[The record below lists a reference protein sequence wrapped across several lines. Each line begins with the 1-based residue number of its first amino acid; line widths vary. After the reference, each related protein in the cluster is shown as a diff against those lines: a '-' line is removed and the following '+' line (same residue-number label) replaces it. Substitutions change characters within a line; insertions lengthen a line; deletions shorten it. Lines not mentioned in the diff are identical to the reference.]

1 MKNQRLSLASENRN
15 RVVRQNRIDLSGEKA
30 VLVIDGVDYDIID
43 CSPFGVA
50 FRAGNEMKQDAVF
63 SNSEVMFENQKISD
77 VNIKIIRSE
86 SSGHFFKVAAE
97 VVGHPLEI
105 EKILAIKH
113 AIAITT
119 QHEAEVLK
127 FSIVPEDFRR
137 LVSDMKVWLLSL
149 KIKVDAIEKEQEFN
163 RQGEKIDFENMVA
176 NIIGGYIVKTFEPMY
191 VKLDELLKNE
201 DKDTVA
207 LSFDYFRDQM
217 VQILLGAPFHN
228 RAFNKPLG
236 YAGDYQMMNQI
247 YSFEGMGDS
256 LFSKCLHLYFISAPE
271 SRAVRNR
278 AEYLYNQIY
287 SKVFPLDNKN
297 KIVKI
302 LSVACGPA
310 FEVQNFIKRNL
321 QAVEHTRFYFLD
333 QDIEAL
339 QFVQRKIKA
348 LERDLKITI
357 AFELIH
363 KPIRDVIAKGLDD
376 KFDLIYSA
384 GLFDYFS
391 DPVASM
397 AAKRLHA
404 ALASGGK
411 LIIGNFSNTSLGK
424 ITMDIALDW
433 HLIYRSPEELS
444 NLFAPVGQNFRIE
457 SEQEGINLFCHID
470 K

>member
-1 MKNQRLSLASENRN
+1 
-15 RVVRQNRIDLSGEKA
+15 
-30 VLVIDGVDYDIID
+30 
-43 CSPFGVA
+43 
-50 FRAGNEMKQDAVF
+50 
-63 SNSEVMFENQKISD
+63 
-77 VNIKIIRSE
+77 
-86 SSGHFFKVAAE
+86 
-97 VVGHPLEI
+97 
-105 EKILAIKH
+105 
-113 AIAITT
+113 
-119 QHEAEVLK
+119 
-127 FSIVPEDFRR
+127 
-137 LVSDMKVWLLSL
+137 
-149 KIKVDAIEKEQEFN
+149 
-163 RQGEKIDFENMVA
+163 
-176 NIIGGYIVKTFEPMY
+176 
-191 VKLDELLKNE
+191 
-201 DKDTVA
+201 
-207 LSFDYFRDQM
+207 M

-278 AEYLYNQIY
+278 AEYLYNQIH
-287 SKVFPLDNKN
+287 SKVFPLQDKTKKVN
-297 KIVKI
+297 I

-310 FEVQNFIKRNL
+310 FEVQTFIKRNL
-321 QAVEHTRFYFLD
+321 QAVELTKFCFLD
-333 QDIEAL
+333 QDMEAL

-348 LERDLKITI
+348 LERDLKISI
-357 AFELIH
+357 DFELIH

-404 ALASGGK
+404 ALAEGGK
-411 LIIGNFSNTSLGK
+411 LIIGNFSNSSLGK

-433 HLIYRSPEELS
+433 HLIYRSPEELT

-457 SEQEGINLFCHID
+457 SEKEGINLFCHID